1 MHPADKSTVM
11 AILHSTPEFLPRE
24 VVVAEE
30 LIDSFLTS
38 PQESGY
44 HILVAETDGKVMGYI
59 CYGETPLTEGTWD
72 IYWIAVDR
80 TRQGKGIGGALMR
93 ETENKIRE
101 LKGRLTIIETSSKPD
116 YNKTRRFHSSQGYS
130 EIALIPD
137 FYTVGDG
144 KVIMIKRLT

>member
-1 MHPADKSTVM
+1 M

-93 ETENKIRE
+93 EMENKIRE

>member
-130 EIALIPD
+130 EIALVPD
-137 FYTVGDG
+137 FYAVGDG
-144 KVIMIKRLT
+144 KVIMIKRLN

>member
-1 MHPADKSTVM
+1 M

-38 PQESGY
+38 SQESGY

-80 TRQGKGIGGALMR
+80 TLQGKGIGGALMR

-101 LKGRLTIIETSSKPD
+101 LKGRLAIIETSSKPD

-130 EIALIPD
+130 EIAVIPD

-144 KVIMIKRLT
+144 KVIMIKRLN

>member
-1 MHPADKSTVM
+1 M

-80 TRQGKGIGGALMR
+80 TRQGKGIGRALMR

-101 LKGRLTIIETSSKPD
+101 LKGRLAIIETSSKPD

>member
-1 MHPADKSTVM
+1 MT
-11 AILHSTPEFLPRE
+11 ILHSTPEFLPRE

-80 TRQGKGIGGALMR
+80 TRQGKGIGRALMR

-101 LKGRLTIIETSSKPD
+101 LKGRLAIIETSSKPD